1 MLYTNF
7 SKNSKNSYRSIETY
21 KDLRVFINE
30 IARITKKSRST
41 IYRVLKEELGYVSNI
56 LAKNRTMVLKT
67 QLDML
72 IVIYY
77 VANNYVY

>member
-7 SKNSKNSYRSIETY
+7 SKNSKILYRSIETY